1 MARQDRLYTYWGLVQ
16 NLYLAQYVPPVY
28 RNGQIGVSAIS
39 INRLPQSYLFMETVR
54 TEILQPKAGKSGYS
68 RSHLLGDTHSSI
80 PSIGIKSVL
89 PSHSTF
95 KSCARILSVFTHA
108 RSQMIHFPPL
118 NPPMYQLRVRNVGN
132 NSTSLLTYVST

>member
-1 MARQDRLYTYWGLVQ
+1 MTPLTFVYNLSISLNNIVLGL
-16 NLYLAQYVPPVY
+16 
-28 RNGQIGVSAIS
+28 
-39 INRLPQSYLFMETVR
+39 
-54 TEILQPKAGKSGYS
+54 
-68 RSHLLGDTHSSI
+68 
-80 PSIGIKSVL
+80 IGIKSVL